1 MITAEDLEAHNKDRE
16 GGWVVIHGKV
26 YDIMST
32 AATSLPCGT
41 DKLMEYVGRDATKG
55 FEMVGHSES
64 AKEMMEQYLVGQ
76 FSEVC
81 VCMFRVRQELGQ
93 CMSYSF
99 VIEMEGG
106 RDSSFFPFK
115 FHPLLVCQ
123 NVAHSLSLPC
133 AVVGLPLGTL
143 VVGPDHCRLR
153 VDKITPKNA
162 C

>member
-81 VCMFRVRQELGQ
+81 VCMFRSWDNVCHTVLLLKWK
-93 CMSYSF
+93 
-99 VIEMEGG
+99 GG
-106 RDSSFFPFK
+106 GTPPFFPSNFILYLYAK
-115 FHPLLVCQ
+115 M
-123 NVAHSLSLPC
+123 
-133 AVVGLPLGTL
+133 
-143 VVGPDHCRLR
+143 
-153 VDKITPKNA
+153 
-162 C
+162 